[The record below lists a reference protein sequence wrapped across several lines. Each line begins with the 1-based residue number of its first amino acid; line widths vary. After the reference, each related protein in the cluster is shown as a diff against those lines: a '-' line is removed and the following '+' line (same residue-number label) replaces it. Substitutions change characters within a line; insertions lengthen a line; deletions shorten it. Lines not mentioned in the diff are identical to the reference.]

1 MKQNKTE
8 PYQVFFLSKY
18 DNVIKDKD
26 RIKRDT
32 LISGE
37 MQLSYFICT
46 DYKPGH
52 IFPPASLFAVW

>member
-8 PYQVFFLSKY
+8 LYQVCFLSTY

-26 RIKRDT
+26 IIKSNT

-37 MQLSYFICT
+37 INLCR
-46 DYKPGH
+46 
-52 IFPPASLFAVW
+52 